1 MKLKAKELD
10 LIFAALKLACD
21 HWMTKD
27 HSGGITTSEGK
38 RLVAAMPLMY
48 RIMLHRDEH
57 RRRRRKVTKKSE
69 AAKSRRSRFQVIA
82 GGRSD

>member
-27 HSGGITTSEGK
+27 LSGRITTSERK
-38 RLVAAMPLMY
+38 RLIAAMPLMY

-57 RRRRRKVTKKSE
+57 KVKRKMTGKGE

>member
-27 HSGGITTSEGK
+27 HSGLITKSERK
-38 RLVAAMPLMY
+38 RLIAAMPLMY

-57 RRRRRKVTKKSE
+57 RLKRMARKKSDG
-69 AAKSRRSRFQVIA
+69 AKSRRSRFQVIA